1 MMIWKI
7 SQDVNRGFDTFSSAI
22 VIAPDD
28 MAARLIHPGGD
39 GYDEWNTSEW
49 APPERVK
56 VELLGVATG
65 EVVCGVVCASFHAG

>member
-7 SQDVNRGFDTFSSAI
+7 WQDVNNGYDTYSEAI

-28 MAARLIHPGGD
+28 TAARLIHPGGR

-56 VELLGVATG
+56 AELIGVATG
-65 EVVCGVVCASFHAG
+65 DAKPGVVCASFHAG